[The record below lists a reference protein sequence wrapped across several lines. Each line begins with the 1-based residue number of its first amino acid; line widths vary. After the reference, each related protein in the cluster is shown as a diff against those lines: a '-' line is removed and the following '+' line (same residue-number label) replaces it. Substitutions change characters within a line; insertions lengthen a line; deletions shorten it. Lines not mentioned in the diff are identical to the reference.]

1 MREGESQDKRLGEL
15 SKAAR
20 QPGDNIGSHTGDN
33 IHTVDNIGSHRVDII
48 ARGQHRQP
56 RDNIGSHTG
65 YNLGRGTT

>member
-20 QPGDNIGSHTGDN
+20 QPG
-33 IHTVDNIGSHRVDII
+33 DNIGSHRVDII

>member
-20 QPGDNIGSHTGDN
+20 QPGDNIGSH
-33 IHTVDNIGSHRVDII
+33 RVDII

-56 RDNIGSHTG
+56 KPHRVQLMQGDIIGRHTG
-65 YNLGRGTT
+65 P